1 MGEQPSLWSTLRLK
15 FRVNCGGYNTR
26 SVFGREEVLEILKI
40 PRLQALQA
48 LRLDFPRKILWQDLL
63 IFLDMIPLS
72 VKKLSLLSLCP
83 TPPPKPRPSLE
94 VLAMQLAEKL
104 VKFEEVDFADDGFL
118 RHTDVQEAVLRAV
131 SIAGDSKLKV
141 LTVPGFEK
149 ESELR
154 EARYE
159 ARKKLTINLRW
170 PKGFRL
176 EYRF

>member
-1 MGEQPSLWSTLRLK
+1 
-15 FRVNCGGYNTR
+15 
-26 SVFGREEVLEILKI
+26 
-40 PRLQALQA
+40 
-48 LRLDFPRKILWQDLL
+48 
-63 IFLDMIPLS
+63 
-72 VKKLSLLSLCP
+72 
-83 TPPPKPRPSLE
+83 
-94 VLAMQLAEKL
+94 MQLAEKL

-118 RHTDVQEAVLRAV
+118 RHTEVQDAVLRAL